1 MRLQQRERKL
11 ERETRGISKKANKNI
26 TIGRSLDSSC
36 ISPKTITI
44 DDHKNA

>member
-11 ERETRGISKKANKNI
+11 ERETGISKKANKNI